1 MQHRGALKEHRP
13 PGTLF
18 DASHEFRRTLFHI
31 ATRRN
36 CLSLAP
42 GCDEV
47 EELRHGGLELRSI
60 GVPQMHDGVERR
72 VGYTGLV
79 TVDGVYPS
87 LERENGFGHHR
98 GLLAARWRSGDHDAD
113 DA

>member
-1 MQHRGALKEHRP
+1 
-13 PGTLF
+13 
-18 DASHEFRRTLFHI
+18 
-31 ATRRN
+31 
-36 CLSLAP
+36 
-42 GCDEV
+42 
-47 EELRHGGLELRSI
+47 
-60 GVPQMHDGVERR
+60 MHDGVERR